1 MNPKLLSTISMN
13 SRNTIYKVSD
23 LTAEMRQLLE
33 RSYPEIWIEGE
44 LSSLSSPASGHLYF
58 SLKDEQAQLRCAMFK
73 SRASISKY
81 KPKVGDL
88 VKVRAKISVY
98 TARGDLQCI
107 VQHIEEAGEGL
118 LQRRYEELKQK
129 LANQGIFDQKYK
141 KELPALARKI
151 GVVTSPTGAAI
162 RDVLTTLS
170 RRCPGIPV
178 TIYPALVQGDG
189 ASKSIQDAIRSAVT
203 HAQVDVLILTRGGG
217 SLEDLWCF
225 NDEELANTI
234 FNCPIP
240 IVAGVG
246 HEVDT
251 TIADLVA
258 DLRAATPTA
267 AAEMVSP
274 DRNQLFSQLMS
285 LQRRLEHAQ
294 LRYIQNL
301 SQRVD
306 MTGQRLRH
314 PHQRLQTQRD
324 NLNQL
329 SRRLKSFQQLTLKR
343 YTSQTAALEHRLK
356 STSPE
361 NKLKSFTSLNQALGR
376 RLFRATTSQIDGK
389 RTRMDSLGGQ
399 LNAVSPLATL
409 QRGFSIA
416 RDEERQLVRSSKDL
430 CVEDTLEIEF
440 AEGSVYCQ
448 VNEVVK

>member
-1 MNPKLLSTISMN
+1 MNT
-13 SRNTIYKVSD
+13 RNTIYKVSD
-23 LTAEMRQLLE
+23 LTSEMRQLLE

-118 LQRRYEELKQK
+118 LQRRYEELKRK
-129 LANQGIFDQKYK
+129 LETQGIFDHKYK
-141 KELPALARKI
+141 KALPALARRI
-151 GVVTSPTGAAI
+151 GLVTSPTGAAI
-162 RDVLTTLS
+162 KDVLSTLS

-178 TIYPALVQGDG
+178 TVYPAVVQGDG
-189 ASKSIQDAIRSAVT
+189 ASKSLQDAIGSAIL
-203 HAQVDVLILTRGGG
+203 HGQVDVIILTRGGG

-234 FNCPIP
+234 FECPIP
-240 IVAGVG
+240 VVSGVG

-258 DLRAATPTA
+258 DLRAPTPTA

-274 DRNQLFSQLMS
+274 DRIQLFSQLMS
-285 LQRRLEHAQ
+285 LKRRLENAQ
-294 LRYIQNL
+294 IRYIQSL

-314 PHQRLQTQRD
+314 PNQRLQVQRL
-324 NLNQL
+324 NLSQL
-329 SRRLKSFQQLTLKR
+329 SRRLKSLQDLALKR
-343 YTSQTAALEHRLK
+343 HQNQTAALEHRLK
-356 STSPE
+356 SIIPE
-361 NKLKSFTSLNQALGR
+361 KRVKSLIKSNHEMGR
-376 RLFRATTSQIDGK
+376 RLVRAATIHVDGK
-389 RTRMDSLGGQ
+389 RGKIESLGGQ

-409 QRGFSIA
+409 QRGFSIT
-416 RDEERQLVRSSKDL
+416 RDEEQRLVRSSRDIS
-430 CVEDTLEIEF
+430 VDDTLEIEF
-440 AEGSVYCQ
+440 AEGSVHCK

>member
-1 MNPKLLSTISMN
+1 MNT
-13 SRNTIYKVSD
+13 RNTIYKVSD
-23 LTAEMRQLLE
+23 LTSEMRQLLE
-33 RSYPEIWIEGE
+33 RSYPEVWIEGE

-141 KELPALARKI
+141 KELPALARRI

-178 TIYPALVQGDG
+178 TIYPAVVQGDG
-189 ASKSIQDAIRSAVT
+189 ASKSIQDAIRNAVT
-203 HAQVDVLILTRGGG
+203 HAQVDVLVLTRGGG

-240 IVAGVG
+240 IVSGVG
-246 HEVDT
+246 HEIDT

-258 DLRAATPTA
+258 DLRAPTPTA

-274 DRNQLFSQLMS
+274 DRSQLFSQLMS
-285 LQRRLEHAQ
+285 LQRRLEQAQ
-294 LRYIQNL
+294 LRNIQNL

-314 PHQRLQTQRD
+314 PNQRLQTQRA
-324 NLNQL
+324 NLSQI
-329 SRRLKSFQQLTLKR
+329 SRRLKSLQTLTLNR
-343 YTSQTAALEHRLK
+343 YANRLAALEHRLK
-356 STSPE
+356 STRPE
-361 NKLKSFTSLNQALGR
+361 SKVKALTTLNKEMGR
-376 RLFRATTSQIDGK
+376 RLVRAANLQIDGQIS
-389 RTRMDSLGGQ
+389 RVESLGNQ

-416 RDEERQLVRSSKDL
+416 RDKNQQLVRSSKNLNID
-430 CVEDTLEIEF
+430 DTLKIEF
-440 AEGSVYCQ
+440 AEGSAFCH
-448 VNEVVK
+448 VNEIEG